1 MKKLFLFVLSAMMI
15 CSCSDSGTKD
25 NPNPD
30 PTVTLTE
37 IELSTNILEFDIT
50 GGEKSIYVYLN
61 YDGYSNKEPN
71 DQWQLTGGE

>member
-50 GGEKSIYVYLN
+50 GGEKSIYNTCIYNHRTTKTNQKYPSVNL
-61 YDGYSNKEPN
+61 
-71 DQWQLTGGE
+71 